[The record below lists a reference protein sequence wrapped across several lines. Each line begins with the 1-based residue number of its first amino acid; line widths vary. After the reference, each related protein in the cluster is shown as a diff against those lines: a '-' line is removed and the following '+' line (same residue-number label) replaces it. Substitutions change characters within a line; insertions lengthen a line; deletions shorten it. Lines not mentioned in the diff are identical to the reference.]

1 MGVHLAIIVGPIILS
16 LIPGCWGRDSY
27 KLPSGSGEPA
37 AAVMVQVVEEEKQ
50 KEELVLA
57 EDSPIIFERAT
68 LEDSDAMNKL
78 VEESKRTYEA
88 SASGAA
94 GAMGVGGGEE
104 GGFLG
109 EGGPIR
115 FIRVRHRGAG
125 WDDGMD
131 AKTGNA
137 DANFLRWLARAA
149 RLETETVGEAMT
161 IEQIYNRFPK
171 GERPPFIYLTGRS
184 LSLSQA
190 ERETLRKLCLE
201 GTLLFADSEST
212 RFTRDFQNEM
222 RRVFADRQLLLIN
235 DEDPIMRIP
244 NVFPDGL
251 QSNQWHGGNQAMG
264 IRHKRQLVVFFHPGD
279 CNDMWKDS
287 ANLIKRETRDTAL
300 WIGQNIVYYSFKRY
314 TERYKGGRGQ

>member
-1 MGVHLAIIVGPIILS
+1 
-16 LIPGCWGRDSY
+16 
-27 KLPSGSGEPA
+27 
-37 AAVMVQVVEEEKQ
+37 MVQVVEEEKQ

-88 SASGAA
+88 SASGTA

-104 GGFLG
+104 GGFMG

-115 FIRVRHRGAG
+115 FIRIRHRGAG

-137 DANFLRWLARAA
+137 DAKFPALASPAA
-149 RLETETVGEAMT
+149 SLETATVGEAMT
-161 IEQIYNRFPK
+161 IEQIYNRFPQ
-171 GERPPFIYLTGRS
+171 GERPPFIYLTGETFK
-184 LSLSQA
+184 LSQQ

-201 GTLLFADSEST
+201 GTLLFADSESP

-222 RRVFADRQLLLIN
+222 RRVFSDRKLLLIN
-235 DEDPIMRIP
+235 DEDPDHAHSQCVP
-244 NVFPDGL
+244 KWLTF
-251 QSNQWHGGNQAMG
+251 QSVAWRKPSHG
-264 IRHKRQLVVFFHPGD
+264 
-279 CNDMWKDS
+279 
-287 ANLIKRETRDTAL
+287 
-300 WIGQNIVYYSFKRY
+300 YSS
-314 TERYKGGRGQ
+314 